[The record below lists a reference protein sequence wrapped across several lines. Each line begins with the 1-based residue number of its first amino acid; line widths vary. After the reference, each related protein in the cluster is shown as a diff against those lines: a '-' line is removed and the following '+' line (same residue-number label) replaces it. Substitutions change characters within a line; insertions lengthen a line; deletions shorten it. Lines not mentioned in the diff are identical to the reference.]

1 MTAILRFLGLQ
12 ARGVCGSWASL
23 HRLRKDPDFPKAVSI
38 GGGIGWIESEIDAW
52 LASRPRILKRE
63 QASTIVRNKAALAAV
78 QKPCAASAE
87 RGAEG
92 LVKFKK
98 SRRLIVSGVNPQ
110 RSDLG
115 ARE

>member
-1 MTAILRFLGLQ
+1 MTVILRFLGLK
-12 ARGVCGSWASL
+12 ARGVCGSRAGL
-23 HRLRKDPDFPKAVSI
+23 HRLRKDTDFPKPVLI

-52 LASRPRILKRE
+52 LESRPRVFIRAQE
-63 QASTIVRNKAALAAV
+63 STIVRNRAALAA
-78 QKPCAASAE
+78 CAASAE

-92 LVKFKK
+92 LDKFKK
-98 SRRLIVSGVNPQ
+98 SRRLIAPGVSLP